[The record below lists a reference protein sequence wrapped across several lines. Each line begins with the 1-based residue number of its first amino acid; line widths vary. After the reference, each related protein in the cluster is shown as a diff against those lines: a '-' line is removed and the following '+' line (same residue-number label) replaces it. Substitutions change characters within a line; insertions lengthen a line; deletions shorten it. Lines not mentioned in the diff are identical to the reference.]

1 MNRLSHAFLSDF
13 VFVATLT
20 FVRFLGRATPTFQ
33 AYRRVNYR
41 CSDIMHVRTP
51 YLEAGSS
58 DRGRSY
64 AKWYLGVSSHHI
76 SSESSCKYI
85 NPARGSQEREFRKLL
100 CSDVCIHFR
109 PVHAQPAIPELF
121 SARFDIVIAPPIC

>member
-1 MNRLSHAFLSDF
+1 MR
-13 VFVATLT
+13 T
-20 FVRFLGRATPTFQ
+20 
-33 AYRRVNYR
+33 RVNYR

-58 DRGRSY
+58 DRGQ
-64 AKWYLGVSSHHI
+64 
-76 SSESSCKYI
+76 I

-109 PVHAQPAIPELF
+109 PVHAQAAIPELF
-121 SARFDIVIAPPIC
+121 SSRFDIVIAPPQGRSQDFMEGGAGYKQCARAKILGNHAH

>member
-1 MNRLSHAFLSDF
+1 MR
-13 VFVATLT
+13 T
-20 FVRFLGRATPTFQ
+20 
-33 AYRRVNYR
+33 RVNYR

-58 DRGRSY
+58 DRGRGY
-64 AKWYLGVSSHHI
+64 AKWYLGVNSHHI
-76 SSESSCKYI
+76 SSESSCKQI

-109 PVHAQPAIPELF
+109 PVHAQAAIPELF
-121 SARFDIVIAPPIC
+121 SSRFDIVIAPPQGRSQDFMEGGAGYKQCARARAKILGNHAH